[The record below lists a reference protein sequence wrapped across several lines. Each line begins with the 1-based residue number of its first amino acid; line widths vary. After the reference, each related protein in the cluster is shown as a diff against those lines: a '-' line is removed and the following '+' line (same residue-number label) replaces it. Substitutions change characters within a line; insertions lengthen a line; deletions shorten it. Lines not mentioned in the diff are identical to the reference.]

1 MLLKRARAAP
11 RRATPAVSLHTDFNG
26 HSLLR
31 SHGRAAD
38 AFGVRWGVRQ
48 SGNFPTFFAAQR
60 AESLTWPNFH
70 GGKSPVSAWTLL

>member
-1 MLLKRARAAP
+1 MLLKRARAA
-11 RRATPAVSLHTDFNG
+11 PAVSLHTDFNG

-48 SGNFPTFFAAQR
+48 SGNFPTF
-60 AESLTWPNFH
+60 SLL
-70 GGKSPVSAWTLL
+70 KELKV